1 MYLHTNIFQSITHN
15 LDILKM
21 NECHKIKEISRNI
34 KLSEVTQEATK
45 LETEFNF
52 LFVINIRYL
61 VYYHKTKYIL
71 SLLLSHV

>member
-21 NECHKIKEISRNI
+21 NECHKIKEISRKI
-34 KLSEVTQEATK
+34 KLSEVTQI
-45 LETEFNF
+45 ETEFNF

>member
-1 MYLHTNIFQSITHN
+1 
-15 LDILKM
+15 M
-21 NECHKIKEISRNI
+21 NECHKIKEISRKI
-34 KLSEVTQEATK
+34 KLSEVTQI
-45 LETEFNF
+45 ETEFNF

>member
-1 MYLHTNIFQSITHN
+1 M
-15 LDILKM
+15 K
-21 NECHKIKEISRNI
+21 I

-52 LFVINIRYL
+52 LFVINIKYL
-61 VYYHKTKYIL
+61 VYYYKTKYIL